1 MAGQIRKRAKGIAW
15 LLTLVY
21 FASYLT
27 RKNFDVMM
35 ANICSSMVDAGTF
48 ADKLTAQETLAIV
61 VAAMTVTYGIG
72 QIVNG
77 IIGDKIKPQLM
88 LTAGLGLA
96 SACNIAMYF
105 APDNYIIM
113 TVIWGINGFA
123 HSMLWPPIVRLMAT
137 YLSSDEYGYSAV
149 RVSWGSSIATIL
161 LYLGCGALVG
171 FMDWRSII
179 LACAFGGILSLVV
192 WILLNKKLFTEP
204 QLLSGAKQDSGEKK
218 KENLPLPVFV
228 FIPIALIMLGI
239 ILQGSLRDG
248 VTTWTPSIL
257 NQEYGVA
264 EGNAIMST
272 VMTAIFSMLSFSVFD
287 LLHRK
292 VFRNEVTCA
301 GVIFAGSTV
310 FSLAIYLT
318 NMFVSDPTFGS
329 ILAISF
335 ISLITGC
342 MHGINLMLITVVPK
356 RFIKSG
362 KVSTFSGI
370 LNACTYIGSTVGT
383 LLFPMLIGEEG
394 ATGDVSWGIV
404 MLVWVI
410 IAALGT
416 AVCLFAVPLWRKFR
430 REYADT

>member
-1 MAGQIRKRAKGIAW
+1 MGTKLRNKAKGIAW

-27 RKNFDVMM
+27 RKNFDVMIQTISTKTG
-35 ANICSSMVDAGTF
+35 NS
-48 ADKLTAQETLAIV
+48 LETLAIV
-61 VAAMTVTYGIG
+61 VSAMTVAYGIG

-88 LTAGLGLA
+88 LTVGLGVA

-105 APDNYIIM
+105 VPNNYIIM
-113 TVIWGINGFA
+113 AVIWAINGFA

-137 YLSSDEYGYSAV
+137 YLTGDEYGYAAV

-161 LYLGCGALVG
+161 LYLGCGVLVNLIS
-171 FMDWRSII
+171 WKTII
-179 LACAFGGILSLVV
+179 LFCAFGGIAILVF
-192 WILLNKKLFTEP
+192 WLFINKKLFDEP
-204 QLLSGAKQDSGEKK
+204 LLEPETKKDGEKK
-218 KENLPLPVFV
+218 KHIPLPVFV

-248 VTTWTPSIL
+248 VTTYTPSIL
-257 NQEYGVA
+257 NQEYGVE
-264 EGNAIMST
+264 EGNAILST
-272 VMTAIFSMLSFSVFD
+272 VMTAIFSMLSFSIFD

-301 GVIFAGSTV
+301 GVIFVGSTV
-310 FSLAIYLT
+310 FSIAIYLE
-318 NMFVSDPTFGS
+318 NSFVKSPAAGAV
-329 ILAISF
+329 LAVLL

-383 LLFPMLIGEEG
+383 LLFPALIDESAES
-394 ATGDVSWGIV
+394 VSWGIV
-404 MLVWVI
+404 MFVWIVI
-410 IAALGT
+410 SAAGA
-416 AVCLFAVPLWRKFR
+416 AVCFVAVPLWNKFR
-430 REYADT
+430 REYVDAPDTAEN